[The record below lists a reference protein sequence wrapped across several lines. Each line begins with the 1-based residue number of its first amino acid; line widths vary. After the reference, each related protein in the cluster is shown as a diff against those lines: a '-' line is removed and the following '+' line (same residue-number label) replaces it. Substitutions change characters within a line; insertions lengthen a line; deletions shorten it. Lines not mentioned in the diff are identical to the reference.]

1 MVVLLST
8 TIITCSQAINV
19 IQRLKKVVGLTESQK
34 TEIIQEVRKTI
45 PYCPIKIVEDDTRN
59 TRR

>member
-8 TIITCSQAINV
+8 TIISCSQALNLL
-19 IQRLKKVVGLTESQK
+19 QRITQVVGLTPIQK

-45 PYCPIKIVEDDTRN
+45 PFCPVTIKKDGK
-59 TRR
+59 